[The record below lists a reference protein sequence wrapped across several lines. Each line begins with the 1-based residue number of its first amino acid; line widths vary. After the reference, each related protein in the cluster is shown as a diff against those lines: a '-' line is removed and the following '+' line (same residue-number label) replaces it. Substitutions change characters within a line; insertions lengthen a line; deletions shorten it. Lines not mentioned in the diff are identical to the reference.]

1 MDKFSKKKLE
11 KNCKEIVKN
20 AHLGELEN
28 EDMAINV
35 HIGKAKS
42 NLAPSVIL
50 YQEAGYWAATTLK
63 PASNSVIMLFLS
75 ISAFENYVG
84 IDQSTIA
91 EKLKMTVRT
100 VQKSIREL
108 IEYNVI
114 VKIQNPTDK
123 RRSDYFINPF
133 MSWKGKQNERRK
145 MIQKIK
151 KDEMNKNQ
159 LSLFPNEEYEISN
172 ESDLYRLENEKRSL
186 HKNHSQP
193 PLPSNSE
200 IQSEALKN
208 ARKNIL

>member
-11 KNCKEIVKN
+11 ENCKEIVEN
-20 AHLGELEN
+20 AHLGELEGKDLALN
-28 EDMAINV
+28 I

-84 IDQSTIA
+84 IDQLTIA

-108 IEYNVI
+108 IDYNVI
-114 VKIQNPTDK
+114 VKIQNPTDR

-133 MSWKGKQNERRK
+133 MSWKGKQGERRK
-145 MIQKIK
+145 MIEKL
-151 KDEMNKNQ
+151 KNNEITKHQ
-159 LSLFPNEEYEISN
+159 LSLFPNEEHEISN
-172 ESDLYRLENEKRSL
+172 ESDLYRLENEKRLL

-193 PLPSNSE
+193 PLPTNSE

>member
-1 MDKFSKKKLE
+1 MDKFSKKELE
-11 KNCKEIVKN
+11 EKTKEIVKN

-28 EDMAINV
+28 EDIVMNL
-35 HIGKAKS
+35 HIGRAKTKM
-42 NLAPSVIL
+42 APSVIL

-84 IDQSTIA
+84 IDQLTIA

-108 IEYNVI
+108 IDYNVI
-114 VKIQNPTDK
+114 VKIQNPTDR

-133 MSWKGKQNERRK
+133 MSWRGKQDERRK
-145 MIQKIK
+145 MIEKMK

-159 LSLFPNEEYEISN
+159 LSLFPNEKHEISN
-172 ESDLYRLENEKRSL
+172 ESDLYRLEREKRLL

-193 PLPSNSE
+193 PLPTNSE

-208 ARKNIL
+208 ARENIL